1 MLRIIIEIL
10 DMISFRIEIHP
21 SKNNKNQR
29 LVEEFSQLQ
38 MQPRKNNK
46 LKNSQI

>member
-1 MLRIIIEIL
+1 
-10 DMISFRIEIHP
+10 MISFRIEIHP